1 VVVRVRDT
9 WRFVYEEEVLVFKE
23 NIEVH
28 ILT

>member
-23 NIEVH
+23 NIEVL